1 MACDTITLMQKQNLF
16 KSYKAFFGLLGFSA
30 IVTEIAVLV
39 ERGRFVPSNFFS
51 YFTIQSN
58 LIAAFVFMLSALTL
72 AQVKNKNID
81 MLRGAATFYIVVVGI
96 VFPLL
101 LAGIKGAQFTA
112 VPWDNIVLHYI
123 VPLAALVDWIIDRPT
138 KRIVF
143 SRALN
148 WILFPIIYVIYSLV
162 RGHFV
167 GWYPYP
173 FLNAA
178 EKGYLNVAAT
188 SVAITVMSVVLIW
201 IIAKIAP
208 DNLGKSVKN
217 ARAR

>member
-1 MACDTITLMQKQNLF
+1 MRNQNFLKGY
-16 KSYKAFFGLLGFSA
+16 KSFFGLLGFSA
-30 IVTEIAVLV
+30 IVTEIAVLI

-58 LIAAFVFMLSALTL
+58 LIAAFIFILSALTVQR
-72 AQVKNKNID
+72 AKNKDID
-81 MLRGAATFYIVVVGI
+81 LLRGAATFYMVIVGI

-123 VPLAALVDWIIDRPT
+123 IPLAALVDWLVDRPT
-138 KRIVF
+138 KRIIF

-148 WILFPIIYVIYSLV
+148 WILFPVAYVIYSLV
-162 RGHFV
+162 RGHLV

-178 EKGYLNVAAT
+178 EKGYLD
-188 SVAITVMSVVLIW
+188 VAITSIAISLMSVALVW
-201 IIAKIAP
+201 VMTKISIKP
-208 DNLGKSVKN
+208 VKN
-217 ARAR
+217 TP